1 VHGDHVAGVEIAEGV
16 EGFFGVHVD
25 LAAAHGF
32 VGADGEDGEVDG
44 GGGTDFGEAVEVG
57 AVAAVEDGAA
67 GGIADEEAAEAAV
80 DIVDHAGTP
89 VFGGGE
95 GDFERADAGG
105 GPVLHFDDS
114 AEAGA
119 ADEFTD
125 ACGDDDGLA
134 LADAA
139 EAAEVEVVEVGV
151 ADEDGVDGWEVVD
164 FEAWVAYA
172 FDEAE
177 PVGPDGVDEDVE
189 ALGLEEEGG
198 VADPCDLEVG
208 AVVAEEV
215 GAVRGS
221 AAEGEELGEED
232 AACEVVV
239 ASGPALLGEEADALA
254 FGGAGSDDGEGGVGW
269 GEWPLGVW
277 LVR

>member
-1 VHGDHVAGVEIAEGV
+1 
-16 EGFFGVHVD
+16 
-25 LAAAHGF
+25 
-32 VGADGEDGEVDG
+32 
-44 GGGTDFGEAVEVG
+44 
-57 AVAAVEDGAA
+57 
-67 GGIADEEAAEAAV
+67 
-80 DIVDHAGTP
+80 
-89 VFGGGE
+89 
-95 GDFERADAGG
+95 
-105 GPVLHFDDS
+105 VLHFDDS

-164 FEAWVAYA
+164 FEAWVADA

-189 ALGLEEEGG
+189 ALGLKEEGG
-198 VADPCDLEVG
+198 VADPCDLEVW

-232 AACEVVV
+232 AASEVVV
-239 ASGPALLGEEADALA
+239 AAGPALRGEEADARAAEAARARARIVRATWSRSAGGGSGSPGAALA
-254 FGGAGSDDGEGGVGW
+254 ALLTSVSAVCQGPEDMLSWEDYATAARRSPGSFFDLIYYQRQLRKVRQGARSSLGFMTLRSQAPSAPYPSATPRRAKGPEGVGAVACTICACSSHV
-269 GEWPLGVW
+269 L
-277 LVR
+277 